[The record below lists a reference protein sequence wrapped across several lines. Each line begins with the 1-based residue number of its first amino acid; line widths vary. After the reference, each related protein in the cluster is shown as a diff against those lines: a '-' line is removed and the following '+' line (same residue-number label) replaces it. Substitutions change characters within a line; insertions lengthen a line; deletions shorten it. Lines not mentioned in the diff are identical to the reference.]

1 MTTFYYDKDRYGN
14 EHCHE
19 VDDVQ
24 KDAAERLYQIGDDAA
39 CAVTIIR
46 EDDVMGYSSIEEYIK
61 GECPE
66 TPTAEFQAMA
76 EYLDGGGSYP
86 FALVRHQGGEY
97 EAMAE
102 KDVDYVELSDEY
114 EDFCHW
120 IKFPCYYST
129 DEFTAPEADKLG
141 MYALADAIRQITKP
155 YKTRDREAGNLI
167 DEFATL
173 EEAQDAVE
181 QYEADDEADGTYT
194 PNFYEIYNAETE
206 QIESL

>member
-14 EHCHE
+14 EHCYE

-24 KDAAERLYQIGDDAA
+24 KDAAERLYQMGDDAA

-46 EDDVMGYSSIEEYIK
+46 YNNVIGYSSIEEYIK

-66 TPTAEFQAMA
+66 MPTAEFEAIA
-76 EYLDGGGSYP
+76 EWLDGGSYP
-86 FALVRHQGGEY
+86 FALVRHPDGVY
-97 EAMAE
+97 EAMEE
-102 KDVDYVELSDEY
+102 KDVDWQELASEY
-114 EDFCHW
+114 EDFGAW
-120 IKFPCYYST
+120 RIQPCYYST
-129 DEFTAPEADKLG
+129 DEITAPEADRQG

-181 QYEADDEADGTYT
+181 QYEADDEADGSYT